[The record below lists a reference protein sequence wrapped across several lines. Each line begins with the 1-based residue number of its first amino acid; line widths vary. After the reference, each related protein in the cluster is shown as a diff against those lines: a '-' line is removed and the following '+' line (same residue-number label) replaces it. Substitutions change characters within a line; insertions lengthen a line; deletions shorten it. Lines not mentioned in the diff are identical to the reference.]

1 MRTRTRFTILGIVAS
16 FVASLLVAPPA
27 TALPGTSPECFTD
40 LGVKRCVRFDVNAG
54 LVQARASIAD
64 IQTDN
69 TNFDVSVT
77 QVVLQYTVPGTAT
90 WANASYGSSPGWD
103 PVDDTAATGWVTCNN
118 GYQVRVAADFHW
130 RIVSTGAEGTE
141 RMYSLTWNC

>member
-1 MRTRTRFTILGIVAS
+1 MRTRTRLTILGIVAT

-27 TALPGTSPECFTD
+27 VALPLTSPECFTD
-40 LGVKRCVRFDVNAG
+40 RGVTRCVRFDVNAG
-54 LVQARASIAD
+54 LVQARASIVD
-64 IQTDN
+64 VQTDN

-77 QVVLQYTVPGTAT
+77 RVALQYTVPGTAT
-90 WANASYGSSPGWD
+90 WGTASTGSSPGWD
-103 PVDDTAATGWVTCNN
+103 TVDDTAATGWVTCDR

-141 RMYSLTWNC
+141 RVYSLTWDC